1 MQYVGQTGR
10 ALQKR
15 FGEQYR
21 RMKKPKLV
29 DTFLYQHFN
38 LTGHSPYE
46 VLVHQ
51 WRNLN
56 FMPKK
61 DRLYLCGHFLDV
73 TFVNQDRI
81 QLLRN
86 IEVRGKYKKY
96 LTERY
101 LDCIYVPVKPGS
113 KSYIRFTMVDEA
125 LQKVDF
131 TSNKF
136 HIVLH
141 FKRKELELI

>member
-1 MQYVGQTGR
+1 MEFYLYLNPSGSSHTLSDFVVVDPPELRKGSWEC
-10 ALQKR
+10 ALVELSMECNFTPKR
-15 FGEQYR
+15 
-21 RMKKPKLV
+21 
-29 DTFLYQHFN
+29 
-38 LTGHSPYE
+38 
-46 VLVHQ
+46 
-51 WRNLN
+51 
-56 FMPKK
+56 
-61 DRLYLCGHFLDV
+61 DRLYLCGDFLDV

-86 IEVRGKYKKY
+86 IEIRGKYKKY

-101 LDCIYVPVKPGS
+101 LDRIYVPVIPGS
-113 KSYIRFTMVDEA
+113 KSYIRFTMVDEE

-141 FKRKELELI
+141 FKRKEL

>member
-1 MQYVGQTGR
+1 MQFYLYLNPSGSSHTLSDFVV
-10 ALQKR
+10 
-15 FGEQYR
+15 
-21 RMKKPKLV
+21 V
-29 DTFLYQHFN
+29 DPPEL
-38 LTGHSPYE
+38 
-46 VLVHQ
+46 
-51 WRNLN
+51 RNLKGYWECALVELSMECT
-56 FMPKK
+56 FTPKR
-61 DRLYLCGHFLDV
+61 DRLYLCRDFLDV

-86 IEVRGKYKKY
+86 IEIRGKYKKY

-101 LDCIYVPVKPGS
+101 LDRIYVPVIPGS
-113 KSYIRFTMVDEA
+113 KSHIRFTMMDDA

-141 FKRKELELI
+141 FKEKNYNSFENT

>member
-1 MQYVGQTGR
+1 MKFYLYLSPSGSSHTLSDFVVVDPPELRKLKGSWEC
-10 ALQKR
+10 ALVELSMECNFTPKR
-15 FGEQYR
+15 H
-21 RMKKPKLV
+21 
-29 DTFLYQHFN
+29 T
-38 LTGHSPYE
+38 
-46 VLVHQ
+46 
-51 WRNLN
+51 
-56 FMPKK
+56 
-61 DRLYLCGHFLDV
+61 LYLCGDFLDV

-86 IEVRGKYKKY
+86 IEIRWKYKKY

-101 LDCIYVPVKPGS
+101 LDRIYVPVIPGS

-141 FKRKELELI
+141 FKRKILWTLCRWKCE

>member
-1 MQYVGQTGR
+1 MEFYLYLSPSGSSYTLSDFVV
-10 ALQKR
+10 
-15 FGEQYR
+15 
-21 RMKKPKLV
+21 V
-29 DTFLYQHFN
+29 DPPEL
-38 LTGHSPYE
+38 
-46 VLVHQ
+46 
-51 WRNLN
+51 RNLKGSWECALVELSMECN
-56 FMPKK
+56 FTPKR
-61 DRLYLCGHFLDV
+61 DRLYLCGDFLDV

-81 QLLRN
+81 QLLRH

-101 LDCIYVPVKPGS
+101 LDRIYVPVKPGS

-131 TSNKF
+131 SSNKF